1 MNYSHHN
8 PVMFNESI
16 EALNI
21 KTDGIYVDAT
31 FGRGGH
37 TSGILKSIGISG
49 RVIAID
55 RDIEAVEYAKKHIK
69 DDRFE
74 IFHSAFDNITD
85 ILDELSLIGK
95 VDGVL
100 MDLGVSSPQLDNSDR
115 GFSFNKDGPLDMR
128 MDRTR
133 GVSAAEWLSSASE
146 AEIADV
152 IYMFGEE
159 KKSRKIANAIK
170 RHQKDSDI
178 KTTAQLANIIS
189 RIVGGHQKKHPA
201 TRSFQAI
208 RIFINQELT
217 QLTDTLEQMLNLLAQ
232 GGRISLISFHSIEDR
247 IVKRFI
253 QKHSK
258 QKSLPKGLPVM
269 DSKLERAPLISI
281 GKYFATK
288 SELDDNVRSRSAI
301 LRVAEKC

>member
-16 EALNI
+16 EGLNI

-37 TSGILKSIGISG
+37 TSGILNSIGISG

-85 ILDELSLIGK
+85 ILDKLSLIGK

>member
-16 EALNI
+16 EGLNI

-74 IFHSAFDNITD
+74 IFHSAFDNITH

-95 VDGVL
+95 IDGVL

-146 AEIADV
+146 ADIADV

-253 QKHSK
+253 QEHSK
-258 QKSLPKGLPVM
+258 QKILPKGLPVM
-269 DSKLERAPLISI
+269 DSKLERAPLVSI
-281 GKYFATK
+281 GKYFASK
-288 SELDDNVRSRSAI
+288 SELDENVRSRSAI

>member
-16 EALNI
+16 EGLNI

>member
-37 TSGILKSIGISG
+37 TNGILKSIGISG

-95 VDGVL
+95 IDGVL